1 MTNLAAIPFSITF
14 LVVGILSFVPT
25 LRSQS
30 CDLPINFSV
39 CASSHIYANDDGTYQ
54 FGDGRA
60 GSYQCITIGPSF
72 RGTIGFQ
79 WHAQNADNYLCVEE
93 NGNVE
98 LGNMLPRM
106 HIFNYGH
113 LTQYTNWPGW
123 GASPP
128 NDTLENFG
136 RYTIDYPNVEFHS
149 FWDLLVNHP
158 GGVISGSPS
167 SQNIIINGPV
177 FINHGEFNVEDDLI
191 LQEGSIF
198 ESYGNLNIGR
208 DFKMLWDDPE
218 FLSEG
223 SVFVGGSIDDL
234 GGKVTCVGC
243 NFEITNN
250 LIYEGSV
257 NFFELFNNSVLTIG
271 GDYRVSSSSKLLLEN
286 SNLTVNGEVLFDSH
300 SEMVATNGE
309 ITFYGYT
316 EFIDEALFS
325 LTNVELL
332 VNNNM
337 HFKPDN
343 SRLLLHSSNALVTGN
358 LLFGSAGELE
368 VVDTEFTING
378 NLTFESSNGEMVID
392 LSVVQ
397 VGGNVDLQWNAAVIF
412 PNCGLLDVLGHIY
425 SVGPFSGPVEPAGL
439 VVAVGDITLYNSAA
453 TTSGHVDF
461 CAGGQ
466 FDASGAPPLGP
477 DITFCEYE
485 VAGIES
491 PIPSR
496 SSQAFPCEQVLLA
509 AEFLKFT
516 ADYQRESGMVKLHW
530 VTDENGEKLKYEV
543 QWGSSE
549 RDFETIGV
557 AYSENMW
564 QTVSHSFVHP
574 NNQEG
579 VWFYRIVSS
588 NDFGK
593 VTYSP
598 LRVVH
603 INNSEEENERIPQVF
618 PNPAV
623 DQLNIVLDHDQ
634 TQPSN
639 VFLAEK
645 SFLRI
650 YNLSGKLLREI
661 PYKESDGQLIQVDVR
676 GLPKGMYMLR
686 LNDSSSRFVI
696 GD

>member
-30 CDLPINFSV
+30 CDLPNNFTV
-39 CASSHIYANDDGTYQ
+39 CASSHVYANDDGTYY
-54 FGDGRA
+54 FGDGSG

-72 RGTIGFQ
+72 RGTIVFE
-79 WHAQNADNYLCVEE
+79 WHAQNADNYLCVEQ
-93 NGNVE
+93 NGNVD
-98 LGNMLPRM
+98 LGNMSPKM
-106 HIFNYGH
+106 HIFNYGDI
-113 LTQYTNWPGW
+113 TQYTDWPSW
-123 GASPP
+123 GGSPP
-128 NDTLENFG
+128 NHSLENFG
-136 RYTIDYPNVEFHS
+136 RYTIDYPNVEFDA

-158 GGVISGSPS
+158 GGVITGSPT

-177 FINHGEFNVEDDLI
+177 FINHGEFNVKDDLI

-198 ESYGNLNIGR
+198 ESYGNLTIGR
-208 DFKMLWDDPE
+208 DFKMLWGDPE

-257 NFFELFNNSVLTIG
+257 NFFELFDNSVLTIG
-271 GDYRVSSSSKLLLEN
+271 GDYLVSSSSKLLLEN

-300 SEMVATNGE
+300 SELVASNGE
-309 ITFYGYT
+309 ITLYGYT

-325 LTNVELL
+325 LTNVDLL

-337 HFKPDN
+337 HFKPN
-343 SRLLLHSSNALVTGN
+343 NPMFLLHSSNALVTGN

-368 VVDTEFTING
+368 AVNTELTING
-378 NLTFESSNGEMVID
+378 NLTFESADGKMVID

-412 PNCGLLDVLGHIY
+412 PNCGLLDVMGHIY
-425 SVGPFSGPVEPAGL
+425 SVGPFSGPVEPAGM

-453 TTSGHVDF
+453 TTSGHIDF

-485 VAGIES
+485 AQ
-491 PIPSR
+491 
-496 SSQAFPCEQVLLA
+496 SQLEFPFTCDDILLG
-509 AEFLKFT
+509 AEFLSFT
-516 ADYQRESGMVKLHW
+516 ATYLKEESSVELKW
-530 VTDENGEKLKYEV
+530 KTDEDGQSINYEV
-543 QWGSSE
+543 QWGSPQRE
-549 RDFETIGV
+549 FKTISDLQSTG
-557 AYSENMW
+557 NW
-564 QTVSHSFVHP
+564 NTVNHKYVH
-574 NNQEG
+574 QAVSTG
-579 VWFYRIVSS
+579 TWFYRIVSS

-603 INNSEEENERIPQVF
+603 INNSEEKNERIPQVF

-634 TQPSN
+634 TEPPN

-650 YNLSGKLLREI
+650 YNLSGKLLRKI

-676 GLPKGMYMLR
+676 GLPKGIYILR
-686 LNDSSSRFVI
+686 LNDLSSRFVI